1 MKWRPHVEAE
11 SHSVPDSLLSSQLTG
26 TESELKDGVAMR
38 DKEGKLAS
46 PSVTLPGIK
55 SREN

>member
-1 MKWRPHVEAE
+1 
-11 SHSVPDSLLSSQLTG
+11 VPDSLLSSQLTG